1 MRDDR
6 INAMWQQVAVQIGH
20 QVRSAVNAPQ
30 MIGTKDETGYVLMFF
45 NADHHEGKSTL
56 VSSET
61 DKAQLRKLLKFALGQ
76 LDGLKATIVEPG
88 SEH

>member
-1 MRDDR
+1 MRDDQ
-6 INAMWQQVAVQIGH
+6 INTMWQQLATQIAH
-20 QVRSAVNAPQ
+20 QVQCAVNTPQ
-30 MIGTKDETGYVLMFF
+30 MFGTKDETGYVLMFF

-61 DKAQLRKLLKFALGQ
+61 DKAQLKKLLKFALEQ
-76 LDGLKATIVEPG
+76 LDGPKATIIEPG